1 MYVLICS
8 PSLRTWVHEA
18 SSATNLSNLA
28 LKLTIFYRL
37 GFCVVM
43 LTVKLVKYYYGV
55 IRVCIVFI

>member
-1 MYVLICS
+1 M
-8 PSLRTWVHEA
+8 RTWVHEA